1 MLHSSMENI
10 SFTEFSRCSYFYHD
24 FSPTYVL
31 NAKQIAN
38 VHLVK
43 CEGFL
48 DKTFLVSVLARQ
60 LIVWRRVLAVCGFC
74 GLRIVRSAVT

>member
-31 NAKQIAN
+31 NAKHIAN

-48 DKTFLVSVLARQ
+48 DKTFRY
-60 LIVWRRVLAVCGFC
+60 
-74 GLRIVRSAVT
+74 